1 LAQASFLH
9 TDCRGTRS
17 QSERCPADDRATAH
31 GDRLQVTLKARLR
44 PLTLGLTPRS
54 ALEKFAAIQMVDA
67 PADDRTLILSRYT
80 EPNQQLLLDRLQLP
94 AQFRHR
100 RYQHDD
106 PRPQVPDQGVF
117 LGSASALK
125 IG

>member
-1 LAQASFLH
+1 M
-9 TDCRGTRS
+9 
-17 QSERCPADDRATAH
+17 
-31 GDRLQVTLKARLR
+31 
-44 PLTLGLTPRS
+44 
-54 ALEKFAAIQMVDA
+54 EKFAAIQMVDA

-80 EPNQQLLLDRLQLP
+80 EPDQQLLLDRLQLP
-94 AQFRHR
+94 AQFLHG

>member
-1 LAQASFLH
+1 
-9 TDCRGTRS
+9 
-17 QSERCPADDRATAH
+17 
-31 GDRLQVTLKARLR
+31 
-44 PLTLGLTPRS
+44 
-54 ALEKFAAIQMVDA
+54 LEKFAAIQMVDA

-106 PRPQVPDQGVF
+106 PRPHVPDQGVF